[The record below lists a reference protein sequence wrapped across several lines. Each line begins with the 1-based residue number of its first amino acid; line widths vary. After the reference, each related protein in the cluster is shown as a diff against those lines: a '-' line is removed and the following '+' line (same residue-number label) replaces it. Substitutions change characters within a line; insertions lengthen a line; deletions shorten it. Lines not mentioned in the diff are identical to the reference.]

1 MMAGSV
7 THGAGEAMGLE
18 VMLFADKEKYFLTSA
33 FFEGFKV
40 SFFVSLCV
48 DNICLHFTQ
57 TGNPYLNCNLFKI
70 YVHRPD
76 EFPLVRDRGFALGP
90 GQEMFVSVDA
100 VGEIFHKNS

>member
-1 MMAGSV
+1 MMGGEV
-7 THGAGEAMGLE
+7 TQGAGEAMGLE

-40 SFFVSLCV
+40 SFFVNLIWNLNCSP
-48 DNICLHFTQ
+48 N
-57 TGNPYLNCNLFKI
+57 LNCNLFKI

-100 VGEIFHKNS
+100 VGEIFH